1 MQIYKLSEIPEA
13 VRSYVGGKARGLCD
27 IARLGLQIPE
37 GFVVTDI
44 QSETDVQAAA
54 DYYEKNGLGL
64 VAVRSSAAAEDGA
77 DFSGAGQYSTLLN
90 VQGKSAV
97 KYAMIDCLSS
107 LHNDTAKS
115 YAAVFGAAKSASMS
129 IVVQRMVKADVSGV
143 CFTQHPD
150 GRGGMLLEAVEGL
163 GEQLVSGQ
171 AAAQSYRVDLKTLE
185 ADNEGFLSTPM
196 ISQIASDAVQ
206 AADALGR
213 ELDMEWAIED
223 GQLYWLQARPITV
236 NEIIDAFELDNT
248 GVNDDDVL
256 TTCNVGE
263 MLPGAVTP
271 LTIYTS
277 VSGIDFGMRRMIEYV
292 GGVRHMDD
300 LPRGS
305 CVTNF
310 GSHLFINIGSLY
322 KIADFVMGASREGVE
337 LSLCGR
343 VLEDMPKPSVPKVSG
358 IKKINN
364 ARKYFTTILGANGAC
379 RKLDKMAKNLVI
391 PVKQTLAQQLEEID
405 KQLYLIDEAFWLHY
419 ITSGLSGAMS
429 SALFL
434 IFTGTGLSEE
444 DAKARMASLLEDIDN
459 IESVDI
465 LRSLRTAARALIAE
479 KSDIGELSAQE
490 LAEYVKTCGKQSRAA
505 LDEFLKRHGHRAIRE
520 AEMRNRSWRDDEES
534 LINYL
539 KSVIVSGAEEKAKVK
554 NVDAKITAILD
565 EQKGLLRWILKG
577 IIGQSRKGVVCREY
591 TKSRCVMLLDKFK
604 AAYRHLAALMV
615 RDALLPDEDLI
626 FFLKPEEMRLLVQNA
641 EPGLV
646 KRAMARRRLL
656 DEQKSF
662 KFSEVCVGRPKP
674 LEPVMRDNED
684 MTLLSG
690 TSLSHGKATG
700 KARVVRSII
709 DANAL
714 KQGEIMV
721 AAFTDIGWSPY
732 YCMLGGLVTEVGSAL
747 SHGAVVAREYALP
760 LVSNVPYATDV
771 IKTGDMLSIDGTT
784 GKIAIIG

>member
-1 MQIYKLSEIPEA
+1 
-13 VRSYVGGKARGLCD
+13 
-27 IARLGLQIPE
+27 
-37 GFVVTDI
+37 
-44 QSETDVQAAA
+44 
-54 DYYEKNGLGL
+54 
-64 VAVRSSAAAEDGA
+64 
-77 DFSGAGQYSTLLN
+77 
-90 VQGKSAV
+90 
-97 KYAMIDCLSS
+97 
-107 LHNDTAKS
+107 
-115 YAAVFGAAKSASMS
+115 
-129 IVVQRMVKADVSGV
+129 MVNADVSGV

-150 GRGGMLLEAVEGL
+150 GQGGMLIEAVKGL

-171 AAAQSYRVDLKTLE
+171 ATAQSYRVDPVTQD
-185 ADNEGFLSTPM
+185 ADCKGFLSPQM
-196 ISQIASDAVQ
+196 IRQIAEGSLK
-206 AADALGR
+206 AADAMGL

-236 NEIIDAFELDNT
+236 NEKIDAFELDNT
-248 GVNDDDVL
+248 GVKEDDVL

-292 GGVRHMDD
+292 GGIKHMDD

-310 GSHLFINIGSLY
+310 GNHLFINIGSLY
-322 KIADFVMGASREGVE
+322 KIADYVSGASREGVE

-343 VLEDMPKPSVPKVSG
+343 VLEDLPKPPVPKVSAL
-358 IKKINN
+358 KKINN

-391 PVKQTLAQQLEEID
+391 PVMHSPAGQLEAID

-434 IFTGTGLSEE
+434 IFTGTGMSEE

-465 LRSLRTAARALIAE
+465 LRSLRIVARALMAE
-479 KSDIGELSAQE
+479 KSDIGELTAQE
-490 LAEYVKTCGKQSRAA
+490 LAAYVKTCGDESHAA
-505 LDEFLKRHGHRAIRE
+505 LDAFLKRHGHRAIRE

-534 LINYL
+534 LMNYL
-539 KSVIVSGAEEKAKVK
+539 KSVIMSGAEEKNKVK
-554 NVDAKITAILD
+554 SVDAKIAAILD

-591 TKSRCVMLLDKFK
+591 TKSRCIMLLDKFK

-615 RDALLPDEDLI
+615 SDALLPDEDLI
-626 FFLKPEEMRLLVQNA
+626 FFLKPDEIRALVQGE
-641 EPGLV
+641 EPGLI
-646 KRAMARRRLL
+646 KRAIARRRLL
-656 DEQKSF
+656 EEQKTF
-662 KFSEVCVGRPKP
+662 KFSDVCVGRPKP
-674 LEPVMRDNED
+674 LQPVVRDTD
-684 MTLLSG
+684 DVTLLNG
-690 TSLSHGKATG
+690 VSLSHGKATG
-700 KARVVRSII
+700 KARVVRSVT
-709 DANAL
+709 DANEL

-760 LVSNVPYATDV
+760 LVSNVPYATEV
-771 IKTGDMLSIDGTT
+771 IKTGDILSIDGTA
-784 GKIAIIG
+784 GKVAIIG